1 MSQKIRYC
9 WVIIINKRISMSDHP
24 PHTIIGTIPEV
35 FTPGWNIYEPRLAP
49 HVAKPD
55 FVDKML
61 ADGEDPKPLMIN
73 ECKPQCTFWK
83 EKLERCERQLVDIIK
98 VNPTKSC
105 MYPFRDYVTCIEAC
119 AQPVIHNQLKGT
131 SYAATYKPKAK

>member
-1 MSQKIRYC
+1 MA
-9 WVIIINKRISMSDHP
+9 H
-24 PHTIIGTIPEV
+24 HTIIGTIPEV
-35 FTPGWNIYEPRLAP
+35 FTPGWIFHEPRLAP

-73 ECKPQCTFWK
+73 ECKPHCVYWK
-83 EKLERCERQLVDIIK
+83 EKLERCETQLVNIIK

-105 MYPFRDYVTCIEAC
+105 MYPFRDYANCIEAC
-119 AQPVIHNQLKGT
+119 AQPVVHNALKGT
-131 SYAATYKPKAK
+131 QMH